1 MHTLLQDGEGT
12 LLDATSVLFGSGI
25 GNGNSHTN
33 SDLPIIVAGGGY
45 KHGDFKKVETKG
57 INKVRLCNLFV
68 DLAQRMGVE
77 TDSFG
82 NSTGRFS

>member
-1 MHTLLQDGEGT
+1 
-12 LLDATSVLFGSGI
+12 
-25 GNGNSHTN
+25 
-33 SDLPIIVAGGGY
+33 VAGGGY

-57 INKVRLCNLFV
+57 IKKVRLCNLYV